1 MLLSDLQSKD
11 VVSVKTGDNLGRI
24 IDVEISLDGKIINIY
39 AETKKIFRKY
49 FSNNEMIFKFTDI
62 EKIGLIF
69 VIRLKHEKKEFSIS
83 LFIYCI

>member
-62 EKIGLIF
+62 EKIGTD
-69 VIRLKHEKKEFSIS
+69 
-83 LFIYCI
+83 CILVKF